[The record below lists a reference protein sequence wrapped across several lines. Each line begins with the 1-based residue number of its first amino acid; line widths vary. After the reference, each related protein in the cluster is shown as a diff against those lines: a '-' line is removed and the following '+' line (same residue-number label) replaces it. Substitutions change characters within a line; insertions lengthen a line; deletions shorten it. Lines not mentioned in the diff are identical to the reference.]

1 MPRFTLF
8 VVLALSAAVL
18 GCGFDPGGQPGPDR
32 PVITTGPS
40 PAALRLA
47 SARAATI
54 ASGTART
61 AFTAS
66 VSPASGA
73 VTRVAG
79 EGTVDFGTGRGVS
92 TIHLSP
98 LVPGGSSATPTLD
111 TIFDGDVV
119 YIRSPLLELL
129 GIETPWLRIDRTSL
143 PRAGIGT
150 GLGDLSA
157 LPDTD
162 QLAPLGFLAGVEAA
176 SVEVQGS
183 EEIDGVATT
192 HLRASVDLRSAA
204 TAAGAGD
211 LGRSLTEL
219 DAGNLTVDAYL
230 DHDDRLRRLVYDHPL
245 PPALG
250 GGWQR
255 FQVEYFAFGTPVEI
269 DLPAL
274 DEVTDLGAVVG
285 GDR

>member
-1 MPRFTLF
+1 
-8 VVLALSAAVL
+8 
-18 GCGFDPGGQPGPDR
+18 
-32 PVITTGPS
+32 
-40 PAALRLA
+40 
-47 SARAATI
+47 
-54 ASGTART
+54 
-61 AFTAS
+61 
-66 VSPASGA
+66 
-73 VTRVAG
+73 

-98 LVPGGSSATPTLD
+98 LVPGGSSAMPTLD

-119 YIRSPLLELL
+119 YIRSPLLDLL

-143 PRAGIGT
+143 PRAGVGT

-255 FQVEYFAFGTPVEI
+255 FEVEYFAFGTPVDI
-269 DLPAL
+269 DLPVL
-274 DEVTDLGAVVG
+274 GEVTDLGAVVG